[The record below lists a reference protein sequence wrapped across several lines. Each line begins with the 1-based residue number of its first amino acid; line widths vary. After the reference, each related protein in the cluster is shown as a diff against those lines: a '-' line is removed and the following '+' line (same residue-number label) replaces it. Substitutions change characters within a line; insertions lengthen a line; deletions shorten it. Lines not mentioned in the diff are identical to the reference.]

1 MVPRKAIQGW
11 QARGGVILDPD
22 GKTEHSFA
30 WGLGIR
36 TNNEAEW
43 LALLQGLRFLQAK
56 KLRKALI
63 FGDSKHV
70 ISKIVN
76 GYPSGAVRCRRL
88 YNKVKSL
95 WHHTY
100 QPLHILRT
108 NNKAADAMANI
119 GATLAQGVY
128 KQDGDPPSHIYIP

>member
-1 MVPRKAIQGW
+1 MAG
-11 QARGGVILDPD
+11 AGGVILDPG
-22 GKTEHSFA
+22 GKIEHSFA

-95 WHHTY
+95 WHHSY
-100 QPLHILRT
+100 QPLHILRI

-119 GATLAQGVY
+119 GATLSQGVY

>member
-1 MVPRKAIQGW
+1 M
-11 QARGGVILDPD
+11 
-22 GKTEHSFA
+22 
-30 WGLGIR
+30 
-36 TNNEAEW
+36 
-43 LALLQGLRFLQAK
+43 ALLQGLRFLQAK